1 MPTTY
6 YKRYRMEFDFR
17 RGRRP
22 EVFLPE
28 GYEWV
33 AWEPSLRSAH
43 ANVKFESFRG
53 EIDSQVFTC
62 LSDLPGCSRLMQDIS
77 EHEGF
82 LSEATWMVRS
92 VGNSFR
98 EPVLVGTIQGLKK
111 SRWAGSIQN
120 VGVVPDHRNIGLG
133 RALIAKSLAG
143 FHRAGLQR
151 VTLDVTAANAHAV
164 QLYRALGFRCLST
177 SYREVE
183 TPAVTVLV

>member
-17 RGRRP
+17 RKPRL
-22 EVFLPE
+22 EAFLPE

-33 AWEPSLRSAH
+33 AWEPLLKSAH

-53 EIDSQVFTC
+53 EIDSQVFSC
-62 LSDLPGCSRLMQDIS
+62 LGDLPGCSRLMQDIS

-82 LSEATWMVRS
+82 LAEATWMVRFA
-92 VGNSFR
+92 GNAFR
-98 EPVLVGTIQGLKK
+98 EPVLVGTIQGLQK

-120 VGVVPDHRNIGLG
+120 VGVVPEHRNIGLG

-143 FHRAGLQR
+143 FRRAGLQR

-164 QLYRALGFRCLST
+164 QLYRTLGFRCLST

-183 TPAVTVLV
+183 TETAAALV